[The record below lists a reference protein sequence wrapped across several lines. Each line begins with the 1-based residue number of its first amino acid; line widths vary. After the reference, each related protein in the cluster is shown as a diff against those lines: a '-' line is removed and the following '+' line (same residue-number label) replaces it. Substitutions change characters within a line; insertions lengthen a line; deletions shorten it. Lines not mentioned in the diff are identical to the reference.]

1 MSTSNTKTIPAG
13 DVPTR
18 DQISLEDTWDLSG
31 IYAEESGWES
41 DAEQMPALIEKVT
54 SHRGA
59 LGESSARLRQA
70 LDDLMTLRQTL
81 ERLRVYAVLRRDENV
96 ADSQSLARYE
106 RSVALAIAAS
116 EALSFFEPELL
127 SLAPE
132 QFDVLRADAVL
143 EPYQHT
149 LDDLARR
156 RPHVRSTEIEQILA
170 QGADVARAPSDAFT
184 ALDNAD
190 LRFGRVRDDAGNEI
204 ELTKARHGLLLRSQD
219 RETRRRASEAFS
231 KAYLDHRHTLAALH
245 GASVR
250 GDVFQARVRQHPS
263 AREAALFGDNVPTA
277 VYDTLVATVRA
288 AQPFLTRYLELRSQI
303 LGVDQLAA
311 YDLVVPLSPEQEQR
325 HDYREGVNLVLG
337 GLDLLGQDYVDDLRA
352 GFANRWVDVHETQ
365 GKRSGAYSSGAY
377 AAPPVILMNWNGTMN
392 DVFTLAHE
400 AGHAMHSFYA
410 DANLPFHEAGYP
422 IFLAEIA
429 STVNEVL
436 LTWSL
441 LEQTPADD
449 ALGRFAILD
458 RFAETYFGTVVRQT
472 MFAEYEQRV
481 HALAE
486 SGKPLTLDVLNEI
499 YGELY
504 ETYLPG
510 VTVDDAVRVNWARIP
525 HFYRAFYVYQ
535 YATGLSAAIAI
546 ARAIRDEG
554 EPAREH
560 YRRLL
565 AAGGSDYP
573 LELLARAGVDLTSPE
588 PIEAGIAEFESV
600 VSEMEQ
606 IVTSGALNRSNGAS
620 VATNGQKDSGGT
632 SATRTA

>member
-1 MSTSNTKTIPAG
+1 MTSQSAVEIPAG
-13 DVPTR
+13 EVPTR
-18 DQISLEDTWDLSG
+18 DQIALDDTWDLSG
-31 IYAEESGWES
+31 IYPAEPDWEA
-41 DAEQMPALIEKVT
+41 DAERMLALIAAVT
-54 SHRGA
+54 NHRGA
-59 LGESSARLRQA
+59 LGESAARLRQA
-70 LDDLMTLRQTL
+70 LDEIMTLRQTL
-81 ERLRVYAVLRRDENV
+81 ERIRVYASLRRDENL
-96 ADSQSLARYE
+96 ANSEALARYE
-106 RSVALAIAAS
+106 RSVAIAIAAG
-116 EALSFFEPELL
+116 EALAFVEPELL
-127 SLAPE
+127 GLPPQRLDE
-132 QFDVLRADAVL
+132 LRADPLLA
-143 EPYQHT
+143 PYQHM

-156 RPHVRSTEIEQILA
+156 RPHVRSAEIEQILA
-170 QGADVARAPSDAFT
+170 QGTDVARAPSDAFT

-190 LRFGRVRDDAGNEI
+190 LTFGRVRDETGKEI
-204 ELTKARHGLLLRSQD
+204 ELTKARHALLLRSKD
-219 RETRRRASEAFS
+219 RETRRQASEAFMR
-231 KAYLDHRHTLAALH
+231 AYLEHRHTLAALH

-250 GDVFQARVRQHPS
+250 GDVFEARVRDYPS
-263 AREAALFGDNVPTA
+263 AREAALFGNNVPTA
-277 VYDTLVATVRA
+277 VYDTLVASIRA
-288 AQPFLTRYLELRSQI
+288 ARPVLARYLELRRQI
-303 LGVDQLAA
+303 LGLDELAA
-311 YDLVVPLSPEQEQR
+311 YDLLVPLSPEPEQR
-325 HDYREGVNLVLG
+325 HDYREGVDLVLG
-337 GLDLLGQDYVDDLRA
+337 GLGLLGEDYVDDLRT
-352 GFANRWVDVHETQ
+352 GFAQRWVDVHETK

-441 LEQTPADD
+441 LEQTAEDD

-486 SGKPLTLDVLNEI
+486 SGKPLTVDVLNEV

-504 ETYLPG
+504 ETYVPG
-510 VTVDDAVRVNWARIP
+510 VTVDDGVRVNWARIP

-535 YATGLSAAIAI
+535 YATGLSAAIAM

-554 EPAREH
+554 EPARQR
-560 YRRLL
+560 YRQLL
-565 AAGGSDYP
+565 ASGGRDYP
-573 LELLARAGVDLTSPE
+573 LELLKEAGVDLTSPA
-588 PIEAGIAEFESV
+588 PIEAGLAEFEAI

-606 IVTSGALNRSNGAS
+606 IVASGALRQQ
-620 VATNGQKDSGGT
+620 TQPRK
-632 SATRTA
+632 

>member
-1 MSTSNTKTIPAG
+1 MTSNSAVEIPAG
-13 DVPTR
+13 EVPTR
-18 DQISLEDTWDLSG
+18 DEIALDDTWDLSG
-31 IYAEESGWES
+31 IYPAENDWEV
-41 DAEQMPALIEKVT
+41 DAERMPALIAAVT
-54 SHRGA
+54 NHRGA
-59 LGESSARLRQA
+59 LGESAARLRQA
-70 LDDLMTLRQTL
+70 LDEIMTLRQTL
-81 ERLRVYAVLRRDENV
+81 ERIRVYASLRRDENL
-96 ADSQSLARYE
+96 ANSEALARYE
-106 RSVALAIAAS
+106 RSVAVAIAAG
-116 EALSFFEPELL
+116 EALAFVEPELL
-127 SLAPE
+127 GLPPQRLDE
-132 QFDVLRADAVL
+132 LRADPLLA
-143 EPYQHT
+143 PYQHM

-156 RPHVRSTEIEQILA
+156 RPHVRSAEIEQILA
-170 QGADVARAPSDAFT
+170 QGTDVARAPSDAFT

-190 LRFGRVRDDAGNEI
+190 LTFGRVRDETGKEI
-204 ELTKARHGLLLRSQD
+204 ELTKARHALLLRSKD
-219 RETRRRASEAFS
+219 RETRRQASEAFMR
-231 KAYLDHRHTLAALH
+231 AYLEHRHTLAALH

-250 GDVFQARVRQHPS
+250 GDVFEARVRDYPS
-263 AREAALFGDNVPTA
+263 AREAALFGNNVPTA
-277 VYDTLVATVRA
+277 VYDTLVASIRA
-288 AQPFLTRYLELRSQI
+288 ARPVLARYLELRRQI
-303 LGVDQLAA
+303 LGLDELAA
-311 YDLVVPLSPEQEQR
+311 YDLLVPLSPEPEQR
-325 HDYREGVNLVLG
+325 HDYREGVDLVLG
-337 GLDLLGQDYVDDLRA
+337 GLGLLGEDYVDDLRT
-352 GFANRWVDVHETQ
+352 GFAQRWVDVHETK

-441 LEQTPADD
+441 LEQTAEDD

-486 SGKPLTLDVLNEI
+486 SGKPLTVDVLNEV

-504 ETYLPG
+504 ETYVPG
-510 VTVDDAVRVNWARIP
+510 VTVDDGVRVNWARIP

-535 YATGLSAAIAI
+535 YATGLSAAIAM

-554 EPAREH
+554 EPARQR
-560 YRRLL
+560 YRQLL
-565 AAGGSDYP
+565 ASGGRDYP
-573 LELLARAGVDLTSPE
+573 LELLKEAGVDLTSPA
-588 PIEAGIAEFESV
+588 PIEAGLAEFEAI

-606 IVTSGALNRSNGAS
+606 IVASGALRQQ
-620 VATNGQKDSGGT
+620 TQPRK
-632 SATRTA
+632 